1 LSRYTI
7 DASIAIKWFIPEE
20 GSDLALRLLSQD
32 LLCPDLL
39 FPEIGNALWKKVRRG
54 EIEEDKG
61 QAVLSV
67 LARGPLEVHASG
79 SGQLLASTLAVANE
93 TGLTFSNALYV
104 SLAVLEGP
112 PLVTADRKLVR
123 KLEKTRFA
131 THVVWVGDLP

>member
-20 GSDLALRLLSQD
+20 GSDSALRLLAED

-39 FPEIGNALWKKVRRG
+39 FPEVGNILWKKMRRG
-54 EIEEDKG
+54 EIHEDKG
-61 QAVLSV
+61 QAVLNV
-67 LARGPLEVHASG
+67 LSRGQMEVHAS
-79 SGQLLASTLAVANE
+79 SSSQLLGSTLAIANE
-93 TGLTFSNALYV
+93 TGLTFYDALYV